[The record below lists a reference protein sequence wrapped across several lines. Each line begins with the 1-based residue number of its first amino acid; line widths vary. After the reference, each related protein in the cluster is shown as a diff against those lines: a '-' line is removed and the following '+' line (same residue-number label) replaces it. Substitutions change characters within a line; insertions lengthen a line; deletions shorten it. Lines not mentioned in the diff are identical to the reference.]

1 MNERIQELA
10 KEAGYVYHVGGTVPH
25 FEFSNNQLKKFAE
38 LIVQD
43 CVDILAG
50 YRGKVTWKN
59 EEEIHQHPIL
69 VIQKHFGV
77 EE

>member
-1 MNERIQELA
+1 MNERIQLL
-10 KEAGYVYHVGGTVPH
+10 EAQCWETKQYGPLWFNY
-25 FEFSNNQLKKFAE
+25 KKFAQ

-50 YRGKVTWKN
+50 YRGQVTWKN
-59 EEEIHQHPIL
+59 EEVGHQHPIS